1 MLMKINTV
9 TQFHILLTLASA
21 INMKIGR
28 VWFMWVAA
36 KCKLHRKLV
45 FQKDIL
51 FASEYV
57 NFERNTNQDVSVLDN
72 LCSKDLPDQIP
83 ENVPDK
89 IITDTKALIFN
100 KYIRQSFNGLDYD
113 VSFSHRIGP

>member
-1 MLMKINTV
+1 MKINTV

-51 FASEYV
+51 FATKSV
-57 NFERNTNQDVSVLDN
+57 NFESNTNQDVSVFNN
-72 LCSKDLPDQIP
+72 LCSRDLPDQIP
-83 ENVPDK
+83 ENVADK
-89 IITDTKALIFN
+89 MQK
-100 KYIRQSFNGLDYD
+100 
-113 VSFSHRIGP
+113 H